1 MENPSIH
8 HDLGRHDAQIEGLQ
22 AQVKQLHRDMQAMNE
37 TLVEINR
44 TLSEA
49 RGGWKTL
56 MLVGGG
62 AATIGAFAAKLIT
75 WAGWFPK

>member
-22 AQVKQLHRDMQAMNE
+22 EQVKQLHRDMQSMNE

-56 MLVGGG
+56 MLVGGV

-75 WAGWFPK
+75 WVGFFPK

>member
-22 AQVKQLHRDMQAMNE
+22 AQVKQLHTDMQAMQR
-37 TLVEINR
+37 TLEEINR

-56 MLVGGG
+56 MLVGGIAAAVG
-62 AATIGAFAAKLIT
+62 ATIAKLAT
-75 WAGWFPK
+75 WFGLVPR

>member
-22 AQVKQLHRDMQAMNE
+22 QQVKQLHRDMQAMNE

-49 RGGWKTL
+49 RGGWRTL
-56 MLVGGG
+56 MLVGGVAAAVG
-62 AATIGAFAAKLIT
+62 ASIAKAAAFF
-75 WAGWFPK
+75 GWVPK

>member
-8 HDLGRHDAQIEGLQ
+8 HDLGRHDAQIENLQ
-22 AQVKQLHRDMQAMNE
+22 QHVKQLHRDMQAMNE
-37 TLVEINR
+37 TLGEINR

-56 MLVGGG
+56 MLVGGI
-62 AATIGAFAAKLIT
+62 AAAVGAFISKLAT
-75 WAGWFPK
+75 WLGWVPR

>member
-22 AQVKQLHRDMQAMNE
+22 QQVKQLHRDMQAMNE

-49 RGGWKTL
+49 KGGWKTL
-56 MLVGGG
+56 MLVGGVAAAVG
-62 AATIGAFAAKLIT
+62 ASIAKAVAFFG
-75 WAGWFPK
+75 WAPR

>member
-1 MENPSIH
+1 METPSIH

-22 AQVKQLHRDMQAMNE
+22 QQVKQLHRDMQAMNE

-56 MLVGGG
+56 MLVGGIAAAVG
-62 AATIGAFAAKLIT
+62 ASFAKLAA
-75 WAGWFPK
+75 WLNWFPK

>member
-8 HDLGRHDAQIEGLQ
+8 HDLGRHDAQIESLQ
-22 AQVKQLHRDMQAMNE
+22 NQVKQLHRDLQAVNA
-37 TLVEINR
+37 TLGEINQ

-56 MLVGGG
+56 MLVGGLAATMG
-62 AATIGAFAAKLIT
+62 AAVTKLAT
-75 WAGWFPK
+75 WFGWFVK

>member
-8 HDLGRHDAQIEGLQ
+8 HDLGRHDAQIESLQ
-22 AQVKQLHRDMQAMNE
+22 QQVRQLHTDMQTMNA
-37 TLVEINR
+37 TLGEINR

-56 MLVGGG
+56 MLVGGIAAAVG
-62 AATIGAFAAKLIT
+62 ATVAKIATWL
-75 WAGWFPK
+75 GWVPK

>member
-1 MENPSIH
+1 MESPSIH

-22 AQVKQLHRDMQAMNE
+22 QQVKQLHRDMQAMNE

-56 MLVGGG
+56 MLVGGIAAAIG
-62 AATIGAFAAKLIT
+62 ATIAKVAA
-75 WAGWFPK
+75 WFNWVPK

>member
-8 HDLGRHDAQIEGLQ
+8 HDLGRHDAQIEALQ
-22 AQVKQLHRDMQAMNE
+22 QQVKQLHTDMQAMNA
-37 TLVEINR
+37 TLQQINT

-56 MLVGGG
+56 MMVGGIAAAVG
-62 AATIGAFAAKLIT
+62 AAVSKLAT
-75 WAGWFPK
+75 FLGWIPK